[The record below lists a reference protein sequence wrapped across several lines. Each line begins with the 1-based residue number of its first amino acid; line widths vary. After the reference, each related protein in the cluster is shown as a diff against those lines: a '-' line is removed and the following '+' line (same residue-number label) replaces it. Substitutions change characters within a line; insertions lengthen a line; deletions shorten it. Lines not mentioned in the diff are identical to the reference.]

1 MKRSLRLMAATALVV
16 AFTIAFTAQ
25 AFATNESK
33 LCPGEKFCTHVTN
46 NENWIKN
53 VESYNLSGKGTCDY
67 LWYWNGSSW
76 EKLINKCNSAE
87 QGQLWCLVGY
97 EVKGH
102 GETTRTFEFLY
113 ELFNRQDNFS
123 NCS

>member
-1 MKRSLRLMAATALVV
+1 MGRPLCLAVVV
-16 AFTIAFTAQ
+16 ALTVTITMAFATQ

-33 LCPGEKFCTHVTN
+33 LCSGGGSCTHVTN

-67 LWYWNGSSW
+67 LWYWNGASW
-76 EKLINKCNSAE
+76 EKLINRCNSKE
-87 QGQLWCLVGY
+87 EGQLWCLSGY
-97 EVKGH
+97 EVMGH

-113 ELFNRQDNFS
+113 ELFNRQDNFKE
-123 NCS
+123 CR